1 MSLCLCAFL
10 YISVCVPLCLCVCV
24 CVCLCVCVCV
34 WGGGRGRQWKHF
46 CFSKNKNGRETAAMA
61 VIAKWQKGKCVL
73 SVVCYDCSLKKNPA
87 DRADLQSLVV
97 RCWHLSCV
105 SAWVA
110 VSCFSCCFV
119 VSWLVLS
126 FVGLSILN
134 KLRFINMFYV
144 FGWKTSCKKKKK
156 KKKKNLHVPFLV
168 HVLE

>member
-1 MSLCLCAFL
+1 
-10 YISVCVPLCLCVCV
+10 
-24 CVCLCVCVCV
+24 
-34 WGGGRGRQWKHF
+34 
-46 CFSKNKNGRETAAMA
+46 MA
-61 VIAKWQKGKCVL
+61 VIAKLQKGKCVL

-97 RCWHLSCV
+97 RRWHLSRV

-110 VSCFSCCFV
+110 VSCFSCCFVLV

-156 KKKKNLHVPFLV
+156 KKKKKFACALFSACIRIIIIIMIVIVMMIIIMIILIVMLYWSLSAAFFLSSIFT
-168 HVLE
+168 